1 MITRE
6 TAEDPYDD
14 EPRTAAP
21 ATPAEWRS
29 LIGEWEEIR
38 HGHHLGDT
46 RARVLECARHLRAS
60 VAAGGPDTALW
71 TFGLLLTGP
80 YVLYARPD
88 AAAEARVGW
97 VTLADVERLDLR
109 VAEVLAA
116 EPVPGATRLL
126 KLTVSLGTESRTI
139 VAGIA
144 QHYRPADLTGRKIVV
159 VANLQPARLMG
170 VESQGMLLAGTAGD
184 RLALVTVD
192 GDLPAGARVR

>member
-38 HGHHLGDT
+38 QGHHLGDT

-88 AAAEARVGW
+88 AAAEARVLEAMAEVERVLGQASCAHEAHPCDD
-97 VTLADVERLDLR
+97 VFLDEELDNLPAVLEMLADRDAAVP
-109 VAEVLAA
+109 AAA
-116 EPVPGATRLL
+116 ELWPDEEGAESWFEGRMTREAWTCPRN
-126 KLTVSLGTESRTI
+126 LTAFAR
-139 VAGIA
+139 AF
-144 QHYRPADLTGRKIVV
+144 PA
-159 VANLQPARLMG
+159 
-170 VESQGMLLAGTAGD
+170 
-184 RLALVTVD
+184 
-192 GDLPAGARVR
+192 